1 MDNNFEI
8 LTYRTNDMLHLKLI
22 GDFDEGSAT
31 QLLNILK
38 KNSCGIDGICI
49 HTNSLKK
56 IYSFGRKKIRENLS
70 WINTIEPYVLI
81 TGDNLDQVRA

>member
-1 MDNNFEI
+1 MVHNFEI

-31 QLLNILK
+31 QLLDILNQ
-38 KNSCGIDGICI
+38 NSCGIDGICI
-49 HTNSLKK
+49 HTNSLNKTCS
-56 IYSFGRKKIRENLS
+56 YGRKMIRENLS

-81 TGDNLDQVRA
+81 TGDNLA